1 MLSQA
6 THDSLIEEYDQVYRS
21 LTKGWFCWNITV
33 LQYASV
39 AAVEDSLGGSVVD
52 SPGGESR
59 VQAIREVA
67 QRLRERVGWFGGIP
81 SMMLHVSAVLLV
93 RQGVSADEFISELD
107 EFKSNLGVRRW
118 ANPSDD
124 WLTFMILRYGGGGVV
139 HRGGIPQSSWG
150 RFLSIKDEMARP
162 GTKEWSPENGILSLC
177 EGAPGDVVSAS
188 LDLYQRLLHG
198 GFRPSNPLRTASQ
211 LLLLAGTRKCQ
222 ALANFFQL
230 AENFHHRKLS
240 IRSSH
245 WVELAGLALCPERMS
260 NVVDRVIELQSGLM
274 ELKPVVSQKT
284 SVSLA
289 CQLALTEYGRDPA
302 ANALIPN
309 WKAVIMLLG
318 VSNLL
323 GQRRSF

>member
-1 MLSQA
+1 MAVWSIAAEFPNPAGSGFYPLRMKWLALEQKNGRRKTESFHCVKGRPAML
-6 THDSLIEEYDQVYRS
+6 
-21 LTKGWFCWNITV
+21 F
-33 LQYASV
+33 
-39 AAVEDSLGGSVVD
+39 
-52 SPGGESR
+52 
-59 VQAIREVA
+59 
-67 QRLRERVGWFGGIP
+67 
-81 SMMLHVSAVLLV
+81 
-93 RQGVSADEFISELD
+93 
-107 EFKSNLGVRRW
+107 
-118 ANPSDD
+118 
-124 WLTFMILRYGGGGVV
+124 
-139 HRGGIPQSSWG
+139 
-150 RFLSIKDEMARP
+150 
-162 GTKEWSPENGILSLC
+162 
-177 EGAPGDVVSAS
+177 SAS
-188 LDLYQRLLHG
+188 LDLHQRLLHG
-198 GFRPSNPLRTASQ
+198 GFRPSNPLRTASR

-260 NVVDRVIELQSGLM
+260 NVVDRVIELQAGLM